1 MWYIYNLILF
11 SHIKEWNNAIWSNID
26 GPRDYNTKWSKT
38 NKDKYHIISLIFK
51 LKKIVQMNLQN
62 KNRFTDRKQAYGYQR
77 RKEGGEIGSLRWT
90 DAVYW

>member
-62 KNRFTDRKQAYGYQR
+62 KNRFTDRKQAYGSQR
-77 RKEGGEIGSLRWT
+77 GMCGREG
-90 DAVYW
+90 